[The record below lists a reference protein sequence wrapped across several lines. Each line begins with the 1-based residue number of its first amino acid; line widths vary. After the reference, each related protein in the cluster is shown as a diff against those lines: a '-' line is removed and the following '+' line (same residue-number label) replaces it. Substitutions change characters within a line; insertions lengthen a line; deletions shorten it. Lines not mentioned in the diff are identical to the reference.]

1 MISVNCPS
9 CGLLNLSTASVCSC
23 CKTALVPL
31 VAAGEPADQAADLS
45 SNKSVEMTTQ
55 TVISP
60 QLSSPEPQPSDW
72 REQLNSKLDRIQEK
86 NSESQPATTELLLN
100 DIRNREFSRSV
111 KEGPSSNQQDLFQ
124 SRPEYHP
131 LAERI
136 LEKLKRSEL
145 SRPVVIEPQM
155 KNSAEQIFES
165 QPRQSLPKSHIR
177 KVKRRSSARAEKIER
192 IEISLSQGTLPFDDP
207 GNSSHQPWDYIH
219 KGLTAAPIATRM
231 RAGAIDGLFICG
243 CLLIFLM
250 IIFFIPDF
258 AFFSKSAFL
267 GLATAGIL
275 IANAYLFLL
284 TAFSARTLGMD
295 HEHLQ
300 VLNFKG
306 ELPSLE
312 ETSLRS
318 FGYFISLGCFCLG
331 FLWAFFDSEKLTWH
345 DRISKTL
352 IIHRDLFN
360 PGEGN
365 S

>member
-9 CGLLNLSTASVCSC
+9 CGLLNLSTASVCSY

-31 VAAGEPADQAADLS
+31 VRAADPADKAVDFS
-45 SNKSVEMTTQ
+45 SDHSMEAVRQ
-55 TVISP
+55 TAISP
-60 QLSSPEPQPSDW
+60 QLSSHQAQPSDW
-72 REQLNSKLDRIQEK
+72 RDRNREK
-86 NSESQPATTELLLN
+86 GSESQPATTELLLN
-100 DIRNREFSRSV
+100 DIRNREFARTAEPGLS
-111 KEGPSSNQQDLFQ
+111 PNQQDLFQ

-165 QPRQSLPKSHIR
+165 QPRQSFPKSHIR
-177 KVKRRSSARAEKIER
+177 KIKRSSSARAEKIER
-192 IEISLSQGTLPFDDP
+192 IEISLSQGTLPFDDLR
-207 GNSSHQPWDYIH
+207 NANHHAWEDRIQ
-219 KGLTAAPIATRM
+219 KGLTAAPIAARM

-243 CLLIFLM
+243 CFLIFLM

-258 AFFSKSAFL
+258 AFLSKSAFV
-267 GLATAGIL
+267 GLSSASIL
-275 IANAYLFLL
+275 IASAYLFLL

-300 VLNFKG
+300 VINFEG
-306 ELPSLE
+306 ELPSLG

-318 FGYFISLGCFCLG
+318 FGYFISMGCFCLG
-331 FLWAFFDSEKLTWH
+331 FLWAVFDSEKLTWH
-345 DRISKTL
+345 DRISRTL
-352 IIHRDLFN
+352 IIRRDPFN
-360 PGEGN
+360 PGEAN
-365 S
+365 P